1 MPDKSSTKQR
11 VIDVATRILEEEGAD
26 AVSVRRVAAAVG
38 VTPMALYRHFPN
50 RDELLAHVATTS
62 FAQVAAQWAVLEQP
76 TLAEAADALIDFAL
90 ARPRL
95 YEFMFTARRE
105 GARQYPEDFREGR
118 SPTAAILAAA
128 IQRDMAAGALKDDD
142 VHEVALTL
150 TAQLHGLIQLYH
162 GGRINLTEPQFRI
175 LCHRCLDRIREGI
188 AG

>member
-1 MPDKSSTKQR
+1 MPDRTSTKQR
-11 VIDVATRILEEEGAD
+11 VIEVATRILEQEGAE
-26 AVSVRRVAAAVG
+26 AVSVRRIAAEVG

-50 RDELLAHVATTS
+50 REELLAHVATAS
-62 FAQVAAQWAVLEQP
+62 FAQAARQWALIERP
-76 TLAEAADALIDFAL
+76 TLVEAADALIDFAL

-118 SPTAAILAAA
+118 SPTGAILAAA
-128 IQRDMAAGALKDDD
+128 IERDMAAGRLRNDD

-150 TAQLHGLIQLYH
+150 SAQLHGLIQLYH
-162 GGRINLTEPQFRI
+162 GGRINLTEPQFRA